1 MDKEILLDAL
11 NDLDPELV
19 EEGAAPRRRPGR
31 RALILAAALA
41 AAVCIMGATG
51 VLERALL
58 MTGVDI
64 VRTPHRAW
72 VSFRFAE
79 APYTVEGERV
89 YFTADGQ
96 HTDITAQIDENIP
109 YIYETEHEG
118 RPTWLMVGVRQGLW
132 AGPRCGL
139 AGRRWKWPFKP
150 VVAAACSIWT
160 PRGSGSGSG
169 GNCWGMS
176 PGCPPA
182 WTPSRAS
189 WRPCCRS
196 RETLCRF
203 DEERLAFLIAAQCS
217 GHIVKGLSLPYPDI
231 SVCSIRLYIHLSDHR

>member
-41 AAVCIMGATG
+41 VAVCIMGATG

-79 APYTVEGERV
+79 APYTVEGERI

-118 RPTWLMVGVRQGLW
+118 RPTWLMVGGAPGALGWAEVW
-132 AGPRCGL
+132 AGREAVEVAFQAGGSGLSSRWWQRRAQSGRPEAPGADL
-139 AGRRWKWPFKP
+139 AGTAGGCLLAVRRPGRHPGRAGGPAAGAVRPSAVLTKRGLPF
-150 VVAAACSIWT
+150 
-160 PRGSGSGSG
+160 
-169 GNCWGMS
+169 
-176 PGCPPA
+176 
-182 WTPSRAS
+182 
-189 WRPCCRS
+189 
-196 RETLCRF
+196 
-203 DEERLAFLIAAQCS
+203 
-217 GHIVKGLSLPYPDI
+217 
-231 SVCSIRLYIHLSDHR
+231 

>member
-64 VRTPHRAW
+64 GRTPHRVW

-118 RPTWLMVGVRQGLW
+118 RPTWLMVGGAPGALGWAEVW
-132 AGPRCGL
+132 AGREAVEVAFQ
-139 AGRRWKWPFKP
+139 AGG
-150 VVAAACSIWT
+150 
-160 PRGSGSGSG
+160 GSGVLNLDAQRLRERIWRELLGDV
-169 GNCWGMS
+169 
-176 PGCPPA
+176 
-182 WTPSRAS
+182 S
-189 WRPCCRS
+189 WLS
-196 RETLCRF
+196 AGLDAIQ
-203 DEERLAFLIAAQCS
+203 DELEAL
-217 GHIVKGLSLPYPDI
+217 LPEP
-231 SVCSIRLYIHLSDHR
+231 

>member
-64 VRTPHRAW
+64 GRTPHRVW

-96 HTDITAQIDENIP
+96 HADITAQIDENIP

-118 RPTWLMVGVRQGLW
+118 RPTWLMVGGG
-132 AGPRCGL
+132 A
-139 AGRRWKWPFKP
+139 
-150 VVAAACSIWT
+150 
-160 PRGSGSGSG
+160 RGSGLGRGVGWPGGGGSG
-169 GNCWGMS
+169 LSSRWWQRRAQSGRPEA
-176 PGCPPA
+176 PGADLAGTAGGCLLAVRRPGRHPGRAGGPA
-182 WTPSRAS
+182 AGAVRPSAVLTKR
-189 WRPCCRS
+189 
-196 RETLCRF
+196 
-203 DEERLAFLIAAQCS
+203 
-217 GHIVKGLSLPYPDI
+217 GLPF
-231 SVCSIRLYIHLSDHR
+231 

>member
-79 APYTVEGERV
+79 APYTVEGSG
-89 YFTADGQ
+89 YISPPTASTPILPLRSTKTSPISMRRSTKAAPHGS
-96 HTDITAQIDENIP
+96 
-109 YIYETEHEG
+109 
-118 RPTWLMVGVRQGLW
+118 WWGVRQGLW

-203 DEERLAFLIAAQCS
+203 DEGRLAF
-217 GHIVKGLSLPYPDI
+217 
-231 SVCSIRLYIHLSDHR
+231 

>member
-1 MDKEILLDAL
+1 MEESALELAASLPAADTPHGQAEAEELGRVISRFLRAQKEPVRVVFLRRYWYADS
-11 NDLDPELV
+11 V
-19 EEGAAPRRRPGR
+19 EQ
-31 RALILAAALA
+31 AAALA

-118 RPTWLMVGVRQGLW
+118 RPTWLMVGGAPGALGWAEVW
-132 AGPRCGL
+132 AGREAVEVAFQ
-139 AGRRWKWPFKP
+139 AGG
-150 VVAAACSIWT
+150 
-160 PRGSGSGSG
+160 GSGVLNLDAQRLRERIWRELLGDV
-169 GNCWGMS
+169 
-176 PGCPPA
+176 
-182 WTPSRAS
+182 S
-189 WRPCCRS
+189 WLS
-196 RETLCRF
+196 
-203 DEERLAFLIAAQCS
+203 A
-217 GHIVKGLSLPYPDI
+217 GLDAIQGELEALLPEP
-231 SVCSIRLYIHLSDHR
+231 

>member
-64 VRTPHRAW
+64 V
-72 VSFRFAE
+72 
-79 APYTVEGERV
+79 GERV

-118 RPTWLMVGVRQGLW
+118 RPTWLMVGGAPGALGWAEVW
-132 AGPRCGL
+132 AGREAVEVAFQ
-139 AGRRWKWPFKP
+139 AGG
-150 VVAAACSIWT
+150 
-160 PRGSGSGSG
+160 GSGVLNLDAQRLRERIWRELLGDV
-169 GNCWGMS
+169 
-176 PGCPPA
+176 
-182 WTPSRAS
+182 S
-189 WRPCCRS
+189 WLS
-196 RETLCRF
+196 
-203 DEERLAFLIAAQCS
+203 A
-217 GHIVKGLSLPYPDI
+217 GLDAIQGELEALLPEP
-231 SVCSIRLYIHLSDHR
+231 

>member
-79 APYTVEGERV
+79 APYTVEGER
-89 YFTADGQ
+89 A
-96 HTDITAQIDENIP
+96 
-109 YIYETEHEG
+109 
-118 RPTWLMVGVRQGLW
+118 LMVGGAPGALGWAEVW
-132 AGPRCGL
+132 AGREAVEVAFQ
-139 AGRRWKWPFKP
+139 AGG
-150 VVAAACSIWT
+150 
-160 PRGSGSGSG
+160 GSGVLNLDAQRLRERIWRELLGDV
-169 GNCWGMS
+169 
-176 PGCPPA
+176 
-182 WTPSRAS
+182 S
-189 WRPCCRS
+189 WLS
-196 RETLCRF
+196 AGLDAIQ
-203 DEERLAFLIAAQCS
+203 DELEAL
-217 GHIVKGLSLPYPDI
+217 LPEP
-231 SVCSIRLYIHLSDHR
+231 